1 MKYNGLGNPTTVQ
14 NPYVFL
20 IYKQDGHIQ
29 LTDSLRSDLTLKP
42 LETLKLNSHFNGT
55 WSYFYPQ
62 KEKKNAWL
70 QMHGSSAKN
79 LYICNQCLVHT

>member
-1 MKYNGLGNPTTVQ
+1 MALNTITLTPILQAIKKYNGPGNPTTVQ

-20 IYKQDGHIQ
+20 IYKQDGRIQ
-29 LTDSLRSDLTLKP
+29 LTDSLRRDLTLKP

-62 KEKKNAWL
+62 KEKKECMTANAW
-70 QMHGSSAKN
+70 
-79 LYICNQCLVHT
+79 